1 MFTSII
7 AHPNKFTMISS
18 FIKTAYNMSTS
29 ISTFDNQLFD
39 NLKLWSN
46 QSPIFGLNA
55 NQIEI
60 LKEPN
65 EFYEKLKVFYVGFN
79 IELLIII
86 YHSNCHRKAMNALRC
101 LHFILGLVILK
112 WIWFVMLLII
122 QFNYSFIF

>member
-7 AHPNKFTMISS
+7 GHPNKFTMISS

-39 NLKLWSN
+39 NFKLWSN

-55 NQIEI
+55 NQIQI

-65 EFYEKLKVFYVGFN
+65 EFYDKLKVFYVDFN
-79 IELLIII
+79 IELLIDNSINI
-86 YHSNCHRKAMNALRC
+86 P
-101 LHFILGLVILK
+101 
-112 WIWFVMLLII
+112 
-122 QFNYSFIF
+122 